1 MSTTI
6 SMRVDEELVHQLD
19 LLASSMGR
27 SRTYVVSEAI
37 QAYVREQAW
46 QVQEIRDALQEAE
59 AGDFADEADVG
70 AVMTK
75 WRNHAG

>member
-6 SMRVDEELVHQLD
+6 SMRVDDELVHQLD
-19 LLASSMGR
+19 RLASSMGR

-46 QVQEIRDALQEAE
+46 QVQEIQDALREAE
-59 AGDFADEADVG
+59 AGDFAEEADVD
-70 AVMTK
+70 AVMNK
-75 WRNHAG
+75 WRGHAG

>member
-6 SMRVDEELVHQLD
+6 SMRVDDELVHQLD
-19 LLASSMGR
+19 RLASCMGR

-46 QVQEIRDALQEAE
+46 QVQEIQDALREAE
-59 AGDFADEADVG
+59 AGDFADAAEVD
-70 AVMTK
+70 AVMGK
-75 WRNHAG
+75 WRGHAG

>member
-19 LLASSMGR
+19 LLATAMGR

-46 QVQEIRDALQEAE
+46 QVREIQDALREAD
-59 AGDFADEADVG
+59 AGDFANEAEVDSVLS
-70 AVMTK
+70 K
-75 WRNHAG
+75 

>member
-6 SMRVDEELVHQLD
+6 SMRVDDELVHQLD

-46 QVQEIRDALQEAE
+46 QVQEIRDALRETE
-59 AGDFADEADVG
+59 AGDFAEETDVD
-70 AVMTK
+70 AVMNK
-75 WRNHAG
+75 WRGHAG

>member
-19 LLASSMGR
+19 LLATAMGR

-46 QVQEIRDALQEAE
+46 QVREIQDALREAD
-59 AGDFADEADVG
+59 AGDFANEEEVDSVLS
-70 AVMTK
+70 K
-75 WRNHAG
+75 WSAHAG

>member
-6 SMRVDEELVHQLD
+6 SMRVDDELVHQLD

-46 QVQEIRDALQEAE
+46 QVQEIRDALREAE
-59 AGDFADEADVG
+59 AGDFAEEADVD
-70 AVMTK
+70 AVMNK
-75 WRNHAG
+75 WRGHAG

>member
-6 SMRVDEELVHQLD
+6 SMRVDDELVHQLD
-19 LLASSMGR
+19 RLASSMGR

-46 QVQEIRDALQEAE
+46 QVQEIQDALREAE
-59 AGDFADEADVG
+59 AGDFAEEADVD
-70 AVMTK
+70 AVMNK
-75 WRNHAG
+75 RRGHAG